1 MTPWGNP
8 DALVQASA
16 FAFVGAPAS
25 AGLCDERQ
33 VARRLW

>member
-1 MTPWGNP
+1 MTSWG
-8 DALVQASA
+8 DLGALIQTPA